1 MGALHDGRATR
12 DEGRLT
18 MRILDALLF
27 RLRSLSGRDS
37 LNADFDDELRYH
49 IERETEENIKRGMSP
64 NEARRAA
71 HAAFG
76 GVERFKENLRDEHG
90 VRWLDDLSADI
101 RHGFRLLR
109 KNTLF
114 SATVIATLGLGI
126 GATTTIFTIV
136 NGVLLRPLPFADADR
151 IVSLSESNKG
161 KDGNG
166 VGDVAFKVWMR
177 DSRSFSSMAVYGGGM
192 ATLTGEGEPVE
203 IKGGAGTP
211 AFFTTLKV
219 QPKIGRLFSAE
230 EAVRGGPRVV
240 LLSHALWQNKF
251 GGDTSILNRSLTMNG
266 VQRMVIGVMPA
277 DFVFPQDAQYWT
289 PLIVPSDPGIEYN
302 FQILARLR
310 DGVTTEAAQRELQGF
325 ASGIDATRNEYTRGA
340 VPVVM
345 TLHERLFG
353 SVRKPLTILLAS
365 VVVLLLIACANVAN
379 LTLARSATRQRE
391 FAVRL
396 ALGAGRWRL
405 VRQLLVESSILATIG
420 GAVGLLV
427 PYFLVG
433 AFVKL
438 SPSSVAG
445 VSDIG
450 IDGSVL
456 LFTGAMI
463 VASALLFGLA
473 PALTGARSGA
483 SALGAGSARATSNRA
498 QRTVRA
504 SLVVFEVAAALTLLT
519 GATLLTKSFAQA
531 MSVSPGFVP
540 DNVYSAY
547 FHLPPARYASED
559 AKQIFFDRVM
569 TQLRATPGVEAVS
582 ASDVAP
588 LKGYSFSRKMSS
600 GVDDPAQIDIA
611 FAKVDSA
618 FGRTMHLNLR
628 AGRFID
634 GTDVN
639 GSLRVAML
647 TVSAANH
654 LFPGQNA
661 IGQKLPRQKND
672 NGSEFY
678 QTVVG
683 VVDDVAQRSLD
694 QKPVPQVFLSTAQS
708 EGVEEAI
715 LVRANMDAT
724 TMRTV
729 FKQAVQLAD
738 PLQPLTGFAVLR
750 EDVAKSI
757 APRRF
762 NSLLIN
768 AFAALALLLAMVGL
782 YGLMAHAVASRTRE
796 LGIRIALGAQ
806 TQSVVNL
813 VLRQGLN
820 LVLLGIGVGIV
831 VSFAL
836 SRTIASMLYDVPAQ
850 DPLAFVGAPVVLGV
864 VALIAC
870 YVPARRATKV
880 DPTTALRQ
888 D

>member
-1 MGALHDGRATR
+1 
-12 DEGRLT
+12 
-18 MRILDALLF
+18 MRILDAFLF
-27 RLRSLSGRDS
+27 RLRSMLGRDS

-49 IERETEENIKRGMSP
+49 IERETQENIKRGMAP
-64 NEARRAA
+64 DEARRAA

-76 GVERFKENLRDEHG
+76 GVERFKEGLRDEHG

-136 NGVLLRPLPFADADR
+136 NGVLLRPLPFANADR
-151 IVSLSESNKG
+151 IVSLSESTKG

-166 VGDVAFKVWMR
+166 VGDVAFNAWMR
-177 DSRSFSSMAVYGGGM
+177 QSRSFSSIAVYGGAI

-211 AFFTTLKV
+211 AFFTALQV
-219 QPKIGRLFSAE
+219 RPQLGRLFSPE
-230 EAVRGGPRVV
+230 EAVKGGPRVM
-240 LLSHALWQNKF
+240 LLSYALWQNKF
-251 GGDTSILNRSLTMNG
+251 GGDSSVLNRSFMMNG
-266 VQRMVIGVMPA
+266 FPRTVVGIMPPS
-277 DFVFPQDAQYWT
+277 FSFPQDAQYWT
-289 PLIVPSDPGIEYN
+289 PLIVPSDPNIEYN
-302 FQILARLR
+302 FQVLARLR
-310 DGVTTEAAQRELQGF
+310 DGVTAESAQRELMQYT
-325 ASGIDATRNEYTRGA
+325 AGIDATRNEYTRGS

-405 VRQLLVESSILATIG
+405 VRQLLVESTILATIG
-420 GAVGLLV
+420 GALGLLV
-427 PYFLVG
+427 PHSLVG

-438 SPSSVAG
+438 SPSSVAR

-456 LFTGAMI
+456 LFTVAMI

-473 PALTGARSGA
+473 PALTGARSGPS
-483 SALGAGSARATSNRA
+483 SALGSGSARATSNRA

-540 DNVYSAY
+540 DNVYSAN
-547 FHLPPARYASED
+547 FHLPAARYASEE
-559 AKQIFFDRVM
+559 AKEIFFNRVI
-569 TQLRATPGVEAVS
+569 TQLRSAPGVEAVS
-582 ASDVAP
+582 SSDVAP
-588 LKGYSFSRKMSS
+588 LKGYSYTRKMSS
-600 GVDDPAQIDIA
+600 SVDDPAQIDIA

-618 FGRTMHLNLR
+618 YGRAMHLNLR
-628 AGRFID
+628 SGRFID
-634 GTDVN
+634 ATDLK
-639 GSLRVAML
+639 GSTPVAML

-661 IGQKLPRQKND
+661 VGKTIPRQKKD
-672 NGSEFY
+672 GADETY

-694 QKPVPQVFLSTAQS
+694 QKPVPQVFLSAAQV

-715 LVRANMDAT
+715 LVRANVDAA
-724 TMRTV
+724 TMRTI

-738 PLQPLTGFAVLR
+738 PLQPLTGFSVLR

-768 AFAALALLLAMVGL
+768 AFAGMALVLAMVGL

-820 LVLLGIGVGIV
+820 LVLLGIVAGVA
-831 VSFAL
+831 VSFVL
-836 SRTIASMLYDVPAQ
+836 SRTIASLLYDVPAQ
-850 DPLAFVGAPVVLGV
+850 DPLAFVGAPMVLAV

-880 DPTTALRQ
+880 DPTSALRQ
-888 D
+888 E